1 MSGAGICAFL
11 LLSIAPLTALAQ
23 EAGVPLPPG
32 ETALGDIGLYTVS
45 YQSEG
50 SQPVVMPPSWTG
62 HFEGQSGISY
72 VPRTAVLGRDAILLH
87 SPWRVPPG
95 KVWVD
100 YRLQLPDVRPITL
113 SFGIAMQPDVAV
125 PGKSDGVT
133 FGAYIVQDTGPT
145 ELLHTHHDRA
155 EWQDHSFD
163 LSPYAG
169 RQVTLRLQT
178 EPGPADDASWDYS
191 YFGEAKI
198 QAGTVQSSR
207 TAKLQRLTSTRAYT
221 AVAGAD
227 LQKLAN
233 DPTGGVVPGNLLAFR
248 NSVTQSGDG
257 DYVFTYEADDCRV
270 QYVYRP
276 QTGTLDDV
284 TARVDDGTTLRPAQG
299 GGCTVV
305 QQAGDQTV
313 TSALT
318 EGTLSSSALS
328 PDGSGLHLVWT
339 YATAG
344 GPVDVHWDLGIR
356 GKALT
361 VAVRCDGPQ
370 VSQFSLGHVG
380 GAPLRTTYSVPYMVG
395 NLEYLPDQQLY
406 VCRYLDWTVSH
417 ASTCPQGVASYAPR
431 TDGTRNTLLES
442 GYVSVSPSVHEVLP
456 NIPNP
461 PSPYLELLAPRIMLD
476 IWDHHKGTYEGDAEN
491 LRALK
496 DNGVDHMAI
505 ISHVWQCYGYDVK
518 LPDHLPA
525 NASFGGDEGMVE
537 FGRAANDCGYVWSLH
552 ENYIDLYPDAP
563 SYDPSARVLRAD
575 GTPSPAWF
583 NAGTGVQSFG
593 LKCNRALGYARD
605 NSPEIHRR
613 FATNAAYLDVHTCVP
628 PWHQLDHE
636 ADQPMAAMALAK
648 VKYDGELFRYMRDT
662 HEGPLFGEGANHFYW
677 AGKCDGVE
685 AQVAGGEHHQAFVDF
700 DLLKIHPQMVNHGMG
715 YYERWFERGYDHSLG
730 LDTGTVEQ
738 VDKYRAQEIAYG
750 HVGFIGSSQTD
761 NIQWVAREHH
771 MTHPVQALY
780 GASRAVEIVYEV
792 DGQFVTASVALP
804 MNQRDRQ
811 RIRYASGLTVWV
823 NWAEEAWEVEGRIL
837 PQWGYLALGPDTEV
851 CTTLRDGAFA
861 DYVEC
866 PEYLFCDA
874 RTHFHMPYLKARAAV
889 EPRIRDFEYLGEDKI
904 RLTYEWDVQTALETD
919 YNCFVHFTNKQRE
932 AGNQD
937 IEFQQDHGLPKPTSR
952 WRAGETLVDG
962 PYEIQVKTDSFD
974 TFDVVI
980 GLFNEGG
987 RLALRGREAGGS
999 RILLGRLVL
1008 ARENGEITDIRLI
1021 PPDELPASTEVQQA
1035 DFTAHLNPAGTMVD
1049 LGKIAT
1055 DGSVKVEKSD
1065 GKLVVLPYPR
1075 DREFSV
1081 RLDVTQIVPGARVD
1095 PEKVSVRALAA
1106 LTQEDMGAVEAQVE
1120 GTAVSFKVG
1129 KTGAGRYVVEWE

>member
-1 MSGAGICAFL
+1 MSGARIFAAFL
-11 LLSIAPLTALAQ
+11 LPIAPLTALAQ
-23 EAGVPLPPG
+23 DATVPLPPG
-32 ETALGDIGLYTVS
+32 ETCLGDIGIYTVS
-45 YQSEG
+45 YQSG
-50 SQPVVMPPSWTG
+50 DSQPVVMPPSWTG
-62 HFEGQSGISY
+62 HFEDTSGISY
-72 VPRTAVLGRDAILLH
+72 VPRTSVLGRDALLLH

-100 YRLQLPDVRPITL
+100 YQLQLPDVRPITL
-113 SFGIAMQPDVAV
+113 SFGIAMLPDVAV

-133 FGAYIVQDTGPT
+133 FGAYIVQDTGTT
-145 ELLHTHHDRA
+145 ELLHIHHDRA
-155 EWQDHSFD
+155 EWQDYSFD

-169 RQVTLRLQT
+169 RQITLRLQT
-178 EPGPADDASWDYS
+178 EPGPANDASWDYS
-191 YFGEAKI
+191 YFGGAKI
-198 QAGTVQSSR
+198 HAGTAQTSR
-207 TAKLQRLTSTRAYT
+207 AAKLERLTSTHAYK
-221 AVAGAD
+221 AVVSAD

-233 DPTGGVVPGNLLAFR
+233 DPTAGVVPGNLLDFR
-248 NSVTQSGDG
+248 NAVAQSGDG
-257 DYVFTYEADDCRV
+257 DYVFSYEGNDCRV

-276 QTGTLDDV
+276 ETGTLDDV
-284 TARVDDGTTLRPAQG
+284 TARVDNGSTFRPAQG
-299 GGCTVV
+299 GGCTVL
-305 QQAGDQTV
+305 QQVDGDTV

-318 EGTLSSSALS
+318 GGTLSSAALS
-328 PDGSGLHLVWT
+328 PDGSGVRLVWT
-339 YATAG
+339 YPAPG
-344 GPVDVHWDLGIR
+344 GDLDLQWDLGIR

-361 VAVRCDGPQ
+361 VAVRCADPR

-380 GAPLRTTYSVPYMVG
+380 GAALRTTYSVPYLLG
-395 NLEYLPDQQLY
+395 GLEYLPDQQLY

-417 ASTCPQGVASYAPR
+417 ASTCPQGVASYAPG

-476 IWDHHKGTYEGDAEN
+476 IWSHHKGSYEGDAEN

-525 NASFGGDEGMVE
+525 NARFGGDEGMVA
-537 FGRAANDCGYVWSLH
+537 FGRAANECGYVWSLH

-593 LKCNRALGYARD
+593 LKCSRALGYARQ

-613 FATNAAYLDVHTCVP
+613 FETNAAYLDVHTCVP

-648 VKYDGELFRYMRDT
+648 VKYDGELFQYMRDT

-715 YYERWFERGYDHSLG
+715 YYERWFERGYDHRLG
-730 LDTGTVEQ
+730 LDAGTPEQ
-738 VDKYRAQEIAYG
+738 VDKYRAQEMAYG

-761 NIQWVAREHH
+761 NIQWVAKEHH

-780 GASRAVEIVYEV
+780 GASRTVEIVYEV

-804 MNQRDRQ
+804 MNQRERQ

-823 NWAEEAWEVEGRIL
+823 NWGQEPWEVEGRIL
-837 PQWGYLALGPDTEV
+837 PQWGFLALGPGTEV
-851 CTTLRDGAFA
+851 CTQLRDGAFA

-874 RTHFHMPYLKARAAV
+874 RTYFNMPYLTPPAKI
-889 EPRIRDFEYLGEDKI
+889 EPRIAGFEYLGGDKI
-904 RLTYEWDVQTALETD
+904 RLTYEWDVQAALGAD
-919 YNCFVHFTNKQRE
+919 YNCFVHFTNEQSKS
-932 AGNQD
+932 GNQD
-937 IEFQQDHGLPKPTSR
+937 IEFQQDHRLPRPTGT
-952 WRAGETLVDG
+952 WQAGDKIVDG
-962 PYEIQVKTDSFD
+962 PYEIQVKTDTFD
-974 TFDVVI
+974 TFDIVI
-980 GLFNEGG
+980 GLFNESG
-987 RLALRGREAGGS
+987 RLALRGREAGGT
-999 RILLGRLVL
+999 RILLGRLEL
-1008 ARENGEITDIRLI
+1008 RREDGEVTDIRLV
-1021 PPDELPASTEVQQA
+1021 PPEQLPDAVEVKQA
-1035 DFTAHLNPAGTMVD
+1035 DFTAHLNPAGTSVD
-1049 LGKIAT
+1049 FGKITT
-1055 DGSVKVEKSD
+1055 DGSVKVEKSE
-1065 GKLVVLPYPR
+1065 GKLVVFPYPR

-1081 RLDVTQIVPGARVD
+1081 RLDVAQIVPGARVE
-1095 PEKVSVRALAA
+1095 PAEVSVRALAA

-1120 GTAVSFKVG
+1120 GGVVSFKVG